1 MKKKKITEKEHF
13 ENCWYK
19 DAEKQTLETLPLF
32 MNHVLNDYQHDYGTI
47 CKAIAACGAGAMHAA
62 IKTTHDYISGFQA
75 SIING
80 EVLKAWGGIKTHTCA
95 KIINFDDMVFPH
107 NQHRFANTISKETW
121 DSVQEYAKSRLS
133 EADNFGFHPKVKAH
147 LESIVAGNIPFGY
160 IIKSNE

>member
-1 MKKKKITEKEHF
+1 MKKKKITEKDHF
-13 ENCWYK
+13 ENGWYK

-75 SIING
+75 TSINW
-80 EVLKAWGGIKTHTCA
+80 EVLKAWGGLKTHTCA

-107 NQHRFANTISKETW
+107 NQHRFAKTISKETW
-121 DSVQEYAKSRLS
+121 DSVQDYAKAILS
-133 EADNFGFHPKVKAH
+133 DADNFGFHPKVKAH

-160 IIKSNE
+160 IIK